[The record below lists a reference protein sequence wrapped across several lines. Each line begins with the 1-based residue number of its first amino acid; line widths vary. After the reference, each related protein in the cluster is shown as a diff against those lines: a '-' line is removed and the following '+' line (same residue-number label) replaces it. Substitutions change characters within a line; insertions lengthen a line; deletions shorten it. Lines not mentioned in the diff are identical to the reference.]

1 MIVIVIDFNNAKVKV
16 VSHVTN
22 SLHNKRKSA
31 TLGCSS
37 YIIMIYYNGNYVQFG
52 VEGVKEIL
60 HTCSHV
66 DILSHSDRC
75 SAR

>member
-1 MIVIVIDFNNAKVKV
+1 MIIVIDFNNAKVKV

-60 HTCSHV
+60 HTRSH
-66 DILSHSDRC
+66 DEIFN
-75 SAR
+75 